1 MHVQLVCHPK
11 NPTAVHTNVASYD
24 IAVGPAVLYS
34 DLSSNSPLEGPRVI
48 CTAILSKTFLS
59 ESTDCRV
66 SALSS
71 FIFQEGCKS
80 HIHMSD
86 LSRTPANVELQ
97 LRHVQ
102 TDLTQLGDSLTLRSN
117 SWKSSL
123 SSCSVSSLT
132 WFAFASLASFC
143 KKTRSLSETKC
154 GKVFYVLVLL
164 ISCHWRIH
172 QIDQSLFRPRHAPVS
187 HTSSSTELTSQ
198 CLHFS

>member
-1 MHVQLVCHPK
+1 M
-11 NPTAVHTNVASYD
+11 HTNVASYD

-86 LSRTPANVELQ
+86 LTRTPANVELQ
-97 LRHVQ
+97 LRHEQ

-132 WFAFASLASFC
+132 WFAFASLASVC
-143 KKTRSLSETKC
+143 KKTRPCSVQPLHYCSLSLAHGFC
-154 GKVFYVLVLL
+154 
-164 ISCHWRIH
+164 
-172 QIDQSLFRPRHAPVS
+172 SLAA
-187 HTSSSTELTSQ
+187 TGSSSQEMLRLIMHQ
-198 CLHFS
+198 